1 MSEEFKRY
9 FETFD
14 VVYIQDSCGSS
25 EILPIFHE
33 ICSKFHE
40 YRLYDPALLSNTLD
54 THLIVFE
61 VPRPIEDDVTKI
73 RETLQHA
80 NYWECIILSDDYRGN
95 SLARLALSYS
105 ILDILPRRL
114 KDSDV
119 DKLVKFLIGKL
130 VNRRK
135 ERFMQEYQRRILE
148 HEDHFYFVRHDG
160 HTLFANPSL
169 QKFCGVKNASE
180 IDTLHSEDVPLLGK
194 LKEYQGAGRKIWQDP
209 RNRDTFLIDVSAE
222 DEKGAVLGSCFRIDP
237 SFYREHTHEP
247 LSRIRFTEIFKNRLV
262 VNNVNDEHLFIMC
275 VKIEN
280 GQKILDDY
288 GALAYHEFS
297 KEFTEYCTQFVDEEQ
312 PIYSFWRHD
321 LLLFLLSSQ
330 DVAEIKRRT
339 MGFFSALSSH
349 EFSQGIVSFVE
360 LAVIDFLYLEPN
372 NALLFLEQFYEKSYS
387 PREGKRIAVR
397 FSSAVQGEGGEG
409 RQVMFYLEMIHN
421 KEQVI
426 RALNLYKGL
435 SIRANTKILKIQDGD
450 IYIKAEKTQRYLMNL
465 EKKVVIESA
474 DLPGDILA
482 DVKYVDRERP
492 FAIIKNPS
500 FIEFSVNHRQY
511 VRVECDVR
519 IPITLSSG
527 RYAYTGE
534 ILDLSIQAIAIRYRS
549 MISKNILQS
558 PVKLS
563 FALPNVSFENSL
575 AKLTINGKVVAIK
588 PDEEQGTRVVVMIKP
603 KSPEDGYLLEYIY
616 ARQKE
621 LMQEIKRVGG
631 MAFK

>member
-1 MSEEFKRY
+1 MLEDFKRY

-25 EILPIFHE
+25 EILPIFQK
-33 ICSKFHE
+33 ICPKFRE
-40 YRLYDPALLSNTLD
+40 YRLYDPALFSNVLEM
-54 THLIVFE
+54 HLIVFE

-73 RETLQHA
+73 REMLSHA
-80 NYWECIILSDDYRGN
+80 NYWECLILSDEYRVH
-95 SLARLALSYS
+95 SLSRLALSHS
-105 ILDILPRRL
+105 ILDILPRKL
-114 KDSDV
+114 KESDIE
-119 DKLVKFLIGKL
+119 KLVKFLLGRL
-130 VNRRK
+130 VNHRK

-148 HEDHFYFVRHDG
+148 RADHFYFLRRDG
-160 HTLFANPSL
+160 HTLFINPTL
-169 QKFCGVKNASE
+169 QKFCGVKSASE
-180 IDTLHSEDVPLLGK
+180 IDTLDSEDIPLLGK
-194 LKEYQGAGRKIWQDP
+194 FREYQGAGCKMWQDP
-209 RNRDTFLIDVSAE
+209 RNRDTFLIDVGAE
-222 DEKGAVLGSCFRIDP
+222 DENGAVLGSCFRIDP
-237 SFYREHTHEP
+237 NFYHERAHEP

-262 VNNVNDEHLFIMC
+262 ANNANDEHLFIMC

-280 GQKILDDY
+280 RQKILDDY
-288 GALAYHEFS
+288 GLLAYHEFS
-297 KEFTEYCTQFVDEEQ
+297 KEFIEYCTRFVGEEQ

-321 LLLFLLSSQ
+321 LLLFLLFSQ
-330 DVAEIKRRT
+330 DVVEIKRRT

-387 PREGKRIAVR
+387 PREGKRIVVR
-397 FSSAVQGEGGEG
+397 FSSAVQGEGGEAH
-409 RQVMFYLEMIHN
+409 QVMFYLEMIHN

-426 RALNLYKGL
+426 RVLNLYKGL
-435 SIRANTKILKIQDGD
+435 SMRANTKILKIQDGD

-465 EKKVVIESA
+465 EKKVIIESA
-474 DLPGDILA
+474 DLPGDISA

-575 AKLTINGKVVAIK
+575 AKLTVNGKVMAIK

-621 LMQEIKRVGG
+621 LMREIKHVGG
-631 MAFK
+631 TTFK